1 MDEVKGIVS
10 TIIFHNDSNF
20 YSIIKVKDKKSLHTV
35 VGTMPEIRVGES
47 VEFQGEWITHSSY
60 GKQLKAHSMKKI
72 APKAKDELLMYLSS
86 GSIEGIG
93 ESTAK
98 KLLKEFGDKVLD
110 VIENDY
116 QKLTKIKGI
125 TEAQGKKIHES
136 YRKQIG
142 ARELLTFLASHQIS
156 LAVAPVLT
164 KYYGTHALKLLKDNP
179 YLLSEEE
186 YGIPFYQVEQLA
198 LELEIPKTQSKRI
211 QAGIM
216 VALREIQNRGHS
228 CLPVRDLVK
237 DAVRL
242 LHCSGEEV
250 EACFS
255 ILEEKGKLFIEEFYG
270 VLMAYPPLFHEA
282 ESNISFRVA
291 EMCQAQLLPPK
302 ELAEMIEQIQEAQ
315 NISYSPEQCEA
326 VELAAKH
333 QIMLLTGGPGT
344 GKTTSLKAVLALFQH
359 LKLKTALAAPT
370 GRAAQRLG
378 DLCGS
383 EASTIHR
390 LLEVGFDANSGELV
404 FQKDADDPI
413 SADAVIVD
421 ETSMLDIVL
430 MSHLLDALPNECRL
444 ILVGDPDQLPSVG
457 AGNLFA
463 DLIGS
468 GLVPMVRLS
477 RIFRQAQESNI
488 ISNAHKVNQ
497 GITPDMA
504 NMAGD
509 YFFLP
514 RNTAEETLETIVDL
528 CLERLPKNKGIS
540 PEQIQVLSPTR
551 QKCTGTESLN
561 KALQD
566 ALNPPEEE
574 KREKLY
580 GSWVF
585 REGDRVMQVKNNY
598 DIPWKMGAKKGVG
611 VFNGDIGTVDKVT
624 SDTVVVSFEGKQV
637 QYTTNLL
644 SQLEP
649 AYAITVH
656 KAQGSEYEVVIF
668 AAFDGS
674 PLLMTRGILYTA
686 ITRSKTLFIA
696 VGNPYVMANMTA
708 NVQQVQRYSCLKLRL
723 REVMTG
729 TSAMVQ
735 DEVSQEQVTFEEI
748 EERNT
753 VVEEIEEEETEEEE
767 TEDEEI
773 EEEETAEEETEEE
786 ETEEE

>member
-1 MDEVKGIVS
+1 MDEMDEVKGIVS
-10 TIIFHNDSNF
+10 TIIFHNDNNF
-20 YSIIKVKDKKSLHTV
+20 YSIIKVKDKKSVHTV
-35 VGTMPEIRVGES
+35 VGTMPEIRVGEN

-60 GKQLKAHSMKKI
+60 GKQLKAHTMKKK
-72 APKAKDELLMYLSS
+72 APKAKDDLLMYLSS
-86 GSIEGIG
+86 GCIEGIG

-110 VIENDY
+110 VIEKDY
-116 QKLTKIKGI
+116 KKLTEIKGI
-125 TEAQGKKIHES
+125 TEPQAKKIHES
-136 YRKQIG
+136 YGKQIG
-142 ARELLTFLASHQIS
+142 ARELLTFLASQQIS
-156 LAVAPVLT
+156 LAVAPILT

-198 LELEIPKTQSKRI
+198 LALEIPKTQGKRI
-211 QAGIM
+211 QAGVV

-228 CLPVRDLVK
+228 CLPMWELVK
-237 DAVRL
+237 DAVKL
-242 LHCSGEEV
+242 LHCSGAEV
-250 EACFS
+250 EESFP
-255 ILEEKGKLFIEEFYG
+255 ILEEKGKLVIEEFYD
-270 VLMAYPPLFHEA
+270 VPMVYPPLLHEA
-282 ESNISFRVA
+282 ESNISLRVS
-291 EMCQAQLLPPK
+291 EMCQAQLLPPEK
-302 ELAEMIEQIQEAQ
+302 LAEMIEQIQKDQ

-390 LLEVGFDANSGELV
+390 LLEVGFDANTGDLV
-404 FQKDADDPI
+404 FQRDADDPI

-430 MSHLLDALPNECRL
+430 MSHLLEALPNDCRL

-463 DLIGS
+463 DLIDS

-504 NMAGD
+504 NVNGD

-514 RNTAEETLETIVDL
+514 RNTAEETLETIVEL
-528 CLERLPKNKGIS
+528 CLERLPKNKGIL

-566 ALNPPEEE
+566 ALNPPEDE

-580 GSWVF
+580 GAWVF
-585 REGDRVMQVKNNY
+585 REGDRVMQVRNNY

-624 SDTVVVSFEGKQV
+624 SDTVTVSFEGKQV
-637 QYTTNLL
+637 QYGANLL
-644 SQLEP
+644 AQLEP

-656 KAQGSEYEVVIF
+656 KAQGSEYDVVIF

-708 NVQQVQRYSCLKLRL
+708 NVQQIQRYSCLKLRL
-723 REVMTG
+723 REVMSG
-729 TSAMVQ
+729 TADGGL
-735 DEVSQEQVTFEEI
+735 DEVTQEQVTFEEI
-748 EERNT
+748 EHEDSEDEAII
-753 VVEEIEEEETEEEE
+753 EEVAEKVQEEEQEEVEEEEKAVQEEE
-767 TEDEEI
+767 
-773 EEEETAEEETEEE
+773 
-786 ETEEE
+786 